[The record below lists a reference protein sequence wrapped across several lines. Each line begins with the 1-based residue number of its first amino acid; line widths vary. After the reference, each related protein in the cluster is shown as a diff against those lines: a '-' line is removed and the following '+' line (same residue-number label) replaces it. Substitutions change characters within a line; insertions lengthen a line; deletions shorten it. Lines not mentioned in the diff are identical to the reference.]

1 MIWAFSQSI
10 YLSLRDSMKNFIIIV
25 IWFVVFMAI
34 LTLSLRLISM
44 PDTLTNL
51 LGVVLLTGSVIVS
64 AQCVKFI
71 NDKRKHEK

>member
-1 MIWAFSQSI
+1 
-10 YLSLRDSMKNFIIIV
+10 MKNFIIIV

-44 PDTLTNL
+44 PDTLANL
-51 LGVVLLTGSVIVS
+51 LGAVLLTGSVIVS

-71 NDKRKHEK
+71 NNKRKHEK

>member
-1 MIWAFSQSI
+1 
-10 YLSLRDSMKNFIIIV
+10 MKKFIIIV
-25 IWFVVFMAI
+25 IGFVAWMAI

-44 PDTLTNL
+44 PDTLANL

-64 AQCVKFI
+64 TQCVKFI

>member
-1 MIWAFSQSI
+1 
-10 YLSLRDSMKNFIIIV
+10 MKDFIIIV

-44 PDTLTNL
+44 PDTLANL
-51 LGVVLLTGSVIVS
+51 LGIILLAGSITVS
-64 AQCVKFI
+64 TQCIKFI